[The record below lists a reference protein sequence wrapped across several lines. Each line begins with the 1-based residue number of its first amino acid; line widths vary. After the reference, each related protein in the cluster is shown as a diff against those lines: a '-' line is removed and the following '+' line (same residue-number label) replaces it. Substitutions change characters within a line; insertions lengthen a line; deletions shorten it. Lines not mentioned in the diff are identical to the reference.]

1 MGLSCNSSSV
11 GMDFLHSF
19 MSRLP
24 QPASPLVLINHSNTA
39 GSGNP
44 DMNEC
49 RKSIPTLELL
59 QESPIL
65 NAGVYFL
72 VVVAIEN
79 RKGQAV
85 SSLFNWAIT

>member
-1 MGLSCNSSSV
+1 
-11 GMDFLHSF
+11 
-19 MSRLP
+19 
-24 QPASPLVLINHSNTA
+24 
-39 GSGNP
+39 
-44 DMNEC
+44 MNEC